1 MATYNKFQDFVEALG
16 LGEHNLSTG
25 VFKVYLTNN
34 TPSASADADKADLA
48 GITEEY
54 TYVAED
60 IQNGW
65 SETAGTA
72 TMTAVDVV
80 ITATGGALEAFQY
93 VPIYNDTHT
102 SDGLM
107 CWADYGEE
115 ITLLEDETFTIDFG
129 VSLMKIDE

>member
-25 VFKVYLTNN
+25 VFRVYLTNV

-48 GITEEY
+48 TATEQNGY
-54 TYVAED
+54 AAAD

-65 SETAGTA
+65 SESAGTA

-80 ITATGGALEAFQY
+80 VTATGAVGPFQY
-93 VPIYNDTHT
+93 APIYNDTHAA
-102 SDGLM
+102 DGLM
-107 CWADYGEE
+107 SWHDYGSEV
-115 ITLLEDETFTIDFG
+115 TLADGETFTVDFG
-129 VSLMKIDE
+129 ASLMTLA